1 MKAILSIWAWTV
13 IGLTVIFGFI
23 TLVLL
28 SPTMIFDRNRRIVG
42 RAFRLSSVVA
52 AKLIPQWR
60 FRRVGELHRPRGRT
74 VVVGN
79 HLSLADPFLVSSLP
93 WEMKWMAKEEAFS
106 LPLMGWSMRL
116 AGDIPVNRADRVS
129 GKAAL
134 ERARFWLERGMP
146 VMMFPEGTRSKTHE
160 MLPFK
165 PGAFRLAIET
175 GADVLPIAICG
186 TDKALPKHGWKM
198 SRTTARVITSEP
210 ISTAGMTVDDV
221 PALSEQVRER
231 IQGLLEEL
239 GQYREAPAG
248 HPVRAS

>member
-1 MKAILSIWAWTV
+1 MKALLSIWAWTV
-13 IGLTVIFGFI
+13 IGLAVIFGFL

-28 SPTMIFDRNRRIVG
+28 TPTLLFDRNRRIIG

-60 FRRVGELHRPRGRT
+60 FRAMGEIHRPRPRT

-79 HLSLADPFLVSSLP
+79 HLSLADPFIVSYLP
-93 WEMKWMAKEEAFS
+93 WEMKWMAKEEAFR
-106 LPLMGWSMRL
+106 LPIMGWSMRL
-116 AGDIPVNRADRVS
+116 AGDIPVNRADRAS

-134 ERARFWLERGMP
+134 ERARYWLERDMP
-146 VMMFPEGTRSKTHE
+146 VMMFPEGTRAKGGKL
-160 MLPFK
+160 LPFK